1 MAKQRRRR
9 PFRLPWP
16 LFFVSIVTV
25 TTMPLWIMLS
35 PQQPDD
41 VIGEVPATKRHQVL
55 PLDTV
60 IPHSRFQFLQYHD
73 SLHSF
78 NSDIVELRHCNLR
91 LMDWND
97 YFTWAS
103 RILDEKMPQF
113 QKHNDYSNFTD
124 WPDLEQEFV
133 LELLEIYATFSGLC
147 RFDTGYP
154 FVPPMLPDARRLFQ
168 NAVPTSPDFAQLAIV
183 IIAFQDALHL
193 QRLIQAIHLP
203 HHYIVIHVERRAP
216 RDFCQQVL
224 EMCSRYNNVKMV
236 QFGTIIYRTD
246 LVTTIQLQL
255 LKWLSSCLTFDHYV
269 ALNGAAYPM
278 YSATELGRHLHSS
291 SRHVWLGE
299 LTNGKDGTRVR
310 SSQSGMLTGAKRLAF
325 TRGNATKATFRISA
339 SLIKS
344 LQMNVSTDIER
355 SMSYKTVSG
364 NQGVYSYDTVK
375 RLLSSPTAMQLFAHA
390 KYACCGVLEERTW
403 IAAMFLIGVGQE
415 ALDEPGAVWQV
426 WGGSK
431 SLTCESS
438 VNNAILTTNSSTCF
452 KVEDAT
458 RGMVRMDGTAFYIHG
473 DRILPFL
480 KDAKKRGF
488 LFARK
493 FQSNNKESMD
503 LLETIRNEIH
513 N

>member
-1 MAKQRRRR
+1 
-9 PFRLPWP
+9 
-16 LFFVSIVTV
+16 
-25 TTMPLWIMLS
+25 MLIH
-35 PQQPDD
+35 QQPDGAA
-41 VIGEVPATKRHQVL
+41 IGEVPAKRQQTLL
-55 PLDTV
+55 PLDIV
-60 IPHSRFQFLQYHD
+60 IPHSRFQFLQHHD
-73 SLHSF
+73 SLHTYK
-78 NSDIVELRHCNLR
+78 SDIVELRHCNLR
-91 LMDWND
+91 LIDWND
-97 YFTWAS
+97 FFAWAS
-103 RILDEKMPQF
+103 RILDDKMPQF

-133 LELLEIYATFSGLC
+133 LELLEIYATFSGAC

-154 FVPPMLPDARRLFQ
+154 FVPPTLPDARRLFQ
-168 NAVPTSPDFAQLAIV
+168 DVVPSPNFARLAIV

-203 HHYIVIHVERRAP
+203 HYYIIIHVERRAS
-216 RDFCQQVL
+216 RDFCHEVL
-224 EMCSRYNNVKMV
+224 EICSGYNNVIMV

-246 LVTTIQLQL
+246 LVTTIHLQL
-255 LKWLSSCLTFDHYV
+255 LKWLSSRLTFDYYV
-269 ALNGAAYPM
+269 ALNGAAYPL

-291 SRHVWLGE
+291 TRHVWLGE
-299 LTNGKDGTRVR
+299 LTHGRHASRIR
-310 SSQSGMLTGAKRLAF
+310 SSQSGMLVGAKRLAF
-325 TRGNATKATFRISA
+325 TRGNATKATFRIPA
-339 SLIKS
+339 SLMKP
-344 LQMNVSTDIER
+344 LHMNVSTDIET

-364 NQGVYSYDTVK
+364 NQGVYSYDIVK
-375 RLLSSPTAMQLFAHA
+375 RLLSSHTAMELFAYA

-415 ALDEPGAVWQV
+415 ALDKPGAVWQV
-426 WGGSK
+426 WGGSN

-458 RGMVRMDGTAFYIHG
+458 RGMDRMDGTTFYIHG
-473 DRILPFL
+473 DRILPLL

-493 FQSNNKESMD
+493 FESNNKESMD

-513 N
+513 NS